1 MIIDWL
7 INHCGL
13 QIGYVFWKVMRK
25 TYRGYETRAKSVWET
40 GFIQILDLPFW
51 LKNTAEKMTS
61 LQMCRIKKITPRTG
75 QTFWDRQLCFYV
87 KKLFVSEKT
96 QKNELCHFSR
106 EIYVI
111 KLCRGRTQTYAAC
124 GKICDINLLWRDVR
138 SKILMISISHTLLVL
153 LSCPLYI
160 SGVALKQIQMS
171 F

>member
-1 MIIDWL
+1 ME
-7 INHCGL
+7 HCGL
-13 QIGYVFWKVMRK
+13 QIGNVFWKVMRK

-96 QKNELCHFSR
+96 QKSELCHFSKK
-106 EIYVI
+106 IYVI
-111 KLCRGRTQTYAAC
+111 KFFPTRRWSSSKS
-124 GKICDINLLWRDVR
+124 GKFDDVNLLR
-138 SKILMISISHTLLVL
+138 KMTKFTFLCFFTN
-153 LSCPLYI
+153 
-160 SGVALKQIQMS
+160 K
-171 F
+171 